1 MLGVDLY
8 YTAELRP
15 ARIGTWPFGII
26 GDSGPISGIRKM
38 LKQVKRLCIPG
49 SKQDC

>member
-26 GDSGPISGIRKM
+26 GDSGPISGSRMPAID
-38 LKQVKRLCIPG
+38 
-49 SKQDC
+49 SKNQQKFRTVM